1 MKRSK
6 HVLKSV
12 LSLLLVLVMTLAL
25 AACGGNGGSGEDT
38 KNQGESSNGGGA
50 ETNDKE
56 GWSKLK
62 VMGQVDQEF
71 WDSRENQPVWQE
83 FQRMLEE
90 AKLDVEFVG
99 ITQEQYKTTLQTTLA
114 TGADMPDIVS
124 LEQMDKSMA
133 TQLGEQGVLVDVLP
147 LVEQYSN
154 GNIDKSIN
162 ERLGGLWGTA
172 ITEQGSAFWV
182 PFGITI
188 KFADGSDFYSA
199 MVPVVRADWVEKLNM
214 EMPTNIEEF
223 KDLMRAFREQDAN
236 GNGQQDEIMLAF
248 TKDTSDT
255 ARPFEMF
262 GPLFGLPCD
271 HVLVDTTDDVVKSP
285 WLMKD
290 QLTEYFKFFQEMT
303 AEGILSKD
311 AINQSPEYVLQQ
323 TKMNVVGVRTGFAM
337 TDMYDGEVAEYGG
350 AYRGVF
356 PYAVSNEEAYIQAAP
371 ATSETRRVAIT
382 SACEDKEAAI
392 KFMDILHSDE
402 FTNLTSNGVEGVSYD
417 MVDGKVV
424 NKVYDDG
431 LVFGS
436 REYWLAGRIRG
447 GELWLALL
455 GGCQEGTGESNVDY
469 VKSFQNYPYDD
480 EIIDFVKGR
489 EGDKYYFPAPYE
501 LATATPEESEREI
514 AIMNDLKTYMDET
527 AIKLATGEYSI
538 DDIDQYVDTMK
549 EMGLEEIIAIRQAQ
563 HDRYIGK

>member
-12 LSLLLVLVMTLAL
+12 LSLLLVLAMTLAL
-25 AACGGNGGSGEDT
+25 AACGGSGEGT
-38 KNQGESSNGGGA
+38 KNQGESSNGGGT
-50 ETNDKE
+50 ETDDKE

-90 AKLDVEFVG
+90 AKLDVEFVA

-114 TGADMPDIVS
+114 TGADMPDIVN
-124 LEQMDKSMA
+124 LEQMDKSTAM
-133 TQLGEQGVLVDVLP
+133 QLGEQGVLVDVLP

-172 ITEQGSAFWV
+172 LTEQGSAFWV

-236 GNGQQDEIMLAF
+236 ENGQQDEIMIAF
-248 TKDTSDT
+248 TKDAS
-255 ARPFEMF
+255 PFEMF
-262 GPLFGLPCD
+262 GPLFGLPCE
-271 HVLVDTTDDVVKSP
+271 HVLVDTSDDVVKSP

-323 TKMNVVGVRTGFAM
+323 TKMNIVGAKNGFAM

-356 PYAVSNEEAYIQAAP
+356 PYAVSNEEGYIQAAA
-371 ATSETRRVAIT
+371 ATSETKRMAIT
-382 SACEDKEAAI
+382 NACKDKEAAI
-392 KFMDILHSDE
+392 RFLDILHSDE

-436 REYWLAGRIRG
+436 REYWLEGRIRG

-480 EIIDFVKGR
+480 EIVDFVKGR
-489 EGDKYYFPAPYE
+489 AGDKYYFPGTYQ
-501 LATATPEESEREI
+501 LAAATPEESEREI

-527 AIKLATGEYSI
+527 AIKLAIGEYSI
-538 DDIDQYVDTMK
+538 DDIDQYVNTMK

>member
-12 LSLLLVLVMTLAL
+12 LSLLLVLAMTLAL
-25 AACGGNGGSGEDT
+25 AACGGSGEDT
-38 KNQGESSNGGGA
+38 KNQGESSNGGGT
-50 ETNDKE
+50 ETDDKE

-90 AKLDVEFVG
+90 AKLDVEFVA

-114 TGADMPDIVS
+114 TGADMPDIVN
-124 LEQMDKSMA
+124 LEQMDKSTAM
-133 TQLGEQGVLVDVLP
+133 QLGEQGVLVDVLP

-172 ITEQGSAFWV
+172 LTEQGSAFWV

-236 GNGQQDEIMLAF
+236 GNGQQDEIMIAF
-248 TKDTSDT
+248 TKDAS
-255 ARPFEMF
+255 PFEMF
-262 GPLFGLPCD
+262 GPLFGLPCE
-271 HVLVDTTDDVVKSP
+271 HVLVDTSDDVVKSP

-323 TKMNVVGVRTGFAM
+323 TKMNIVGAKNGFAM

-356 PYAVSNEEAYIQAAP
+356 PYAVSNEEGYIQAAA
-371 ATSETRRVAIT
+371 ATSETKRMAIT
-382 SACEDKEAAI
+382 NACKDKEAAI
-392 KFMDILHSDE
+392 RFLDILHSDE

-436 REYWLAGRIRG
+436 REYWLEGRIRG

-480 EIIDFVKGR
+480 EIVDFVKGR
-489 EGDKYYFPAPYE
+489 DGDKYYFPGTYQ
-501 LATATPEESEREI
+501 LAAATPEESEREI

-527 AIKLATGEYSI
+527 AIKLAIGEYSI
-538 DDIDQYVDTMK
+538 DDIDQYVNTMK

>member
-1 MKRSK
+1 MRSRK
-6 HVLKSV
+6 HVLKSL
-12 LSLLLVLVMTLAL
+12 LSLVLAL
-25 AACGGNGGSGEDT
+25 AMMFALVACGGDEN
-38 KNQGESSNGGGA
+38 SSNEGSDQ
-50 ETNDKE
+50 ETGDDE
-56 GWSKLK
+56 EWSTLT

-83 FQRMLEE
+83 FEKMLEE
-90 AKLDVEFVG
+90 AKLKVEFVA
-99 ITQEQYKTTLQTTLA
+99 ITQEQYKTTLQTTLS
-114 TGADMPDIVS
+114 TGVDMPDIVN
-124 LEQMDKSMA
+124 LEQMDKSTAM
-133 TQLGEQGVLVDVLP
+133 QLGEQGVLVDVLP

-172 ITEQGSAFWV
+172 VTESGAAYWV

-188 KFADGSDFYSA
+188 KFEDGSDFYSA
-199 MVPVVRADWVEKLNM
+199 MVPVIRADWVEQLGL
-214 EMPTNIEEF
+214 EMPTTIEEY
-223 KDLMRAFREQDAN
+223 KDVLRAFREQDAN
-236 GNGQQDEIMLAF
+236 GNGEQDEVMIAF
-248 TKDTSDT
+248 TKDTS
-255 ARPFEMF
+255 PFEMY
-262 GPLFGLPCD
+262 GPLFGLPAE
-271 HVLVDTTDDVVKSP
+271 HILVDTSDDTVKSP

-290 QLTEYFKFFQEMT
+290 QLVEYFKFFQEMT
-303 AEGILSKD
+303 EEGILSRD
-311 AINQSPEYVLQQ
+311 AINQSAEYVLQQ
-323 TKMNVVGVRTGFAM
+323 TKLNIVGAKNGFAM

-356 PYAVSNEEAYIQAAP
+356 PFAVPKEEAYVQAAA
-371 ATSETRRVAIT
+371 ATSETKRMAIT

-392 KFMDILHSDE
+392 KFLDILHSDE

-447 GELWLALL
+447 GELWLSLL
-455 GGCQEGTGESNVDY
+455 GGCQEGTGESNVEY
-469 VKSFQNYPYDD
+469 VQSFENYPYDD
-480 EIIDFVKGR
+480 SIVEFVKGQS
-489 EGDKYYFPAPYE
+489 GDKYYFPGTYE
-501 LATATPEESEREI
+501 LAAATPEESEREI

-527 AIKLATGEYSI
+527 AIKLAIGEYSL
-538 DDIDQYVDTMK
+538 DDIDQYVETMK